1 LIRRTKSVNI
11 RRALSRSL
19 VAVTATLGLLIGAP
33 AAPAALEDAPAVV
46 SSSTVAGNPV
56 IKGGC
61 IRLYASGPK
70 WHVDVDHHTVGID
83 PTIDPV
89 IDSAGLLTF
98 WTEDKAPVISID
110 PSPDETLTARGI
122 SVGGS
127 NGSHLV
133 RLQFYKDGINGGN
146 GTPLDL
152 NNPVHYDRVSGEYA
166 NVWVV
171 IVSDPPVTP

>member
-1 LIRRTKSVNI
+1 MRKAFARISTV
-11 RRALSRSL
+11 ALLAAAFIVGPS
-19 VAVTATLGLLIGAP
+19 
-33 AAPAALEDAPAVV
+33 AAPAAVVDTAPAAVQAAV
-46 SSSTVAGNPV
+46 DGNPV

-61 IRLYASGPK
+61 IRLYATGPE
-70 WHVDVDHHTVGID
+70 WHVDSDHHTLGID

-89 IDSAGLLTF
+89 IDSSGLLTF
-98 WTEDKAPVISID
+98 WTEDAAPVVSIS
-110 PSPDETLTARGI
+110 PTPDETLTARGI
-122 SVGGS
+122 DVGGS

-152 NNPVHYDRVSGEYA
+152 NNPVHYSRVSGQFS